1 MHNTNYNINKLIY
14 NTKYLYI
21 YEQSRNIQKLL
32 YSCKATSLEDYSTTK
47 KWLFSDVIKFKANN
61 LEKTN
66 GFISYDNE
74 TWNNYNGIL
83 QNYRFFDKYLG
94 VKIKICSKDEYDSI
108 VKSDEFKNMPIY
120 PNNGSIKIINNIIVI
135 KISDKVF

>member
-1 MHNTNYNINKLIY
+1 MKLH
-14 NTKYLYI
+14 
-21 YEQSRNIQKLL
+21 
-32 YSCKATSLEDYSTTK
+32 LEILKIS
-47 KWLFSDVIKFKANN
+47 SGKFQGNSQ
-61 LEKTN
+61 
-66 GFISYDNE
+66 G
-74 TWNNYNGIL
+74 
-83 QNYRFFDKYLG
+83 NYRFFDKYLG